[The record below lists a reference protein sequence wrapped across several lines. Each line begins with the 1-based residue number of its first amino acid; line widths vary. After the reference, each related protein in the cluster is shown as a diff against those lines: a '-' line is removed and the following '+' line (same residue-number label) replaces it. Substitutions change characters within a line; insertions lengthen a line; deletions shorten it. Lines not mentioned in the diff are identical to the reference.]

1 MKQDRYGSLLF
12 MLLFLAL
19 WLALTP
25 TTAAEQNET
34 DEIERKGLIS
44 FEFPWHIEAKVEV
57 NLTPKLIRLASKSIG
72 NTTDMLAL
80 IQMLDGIYVRT
91 YDTNTIDEQELVNYF
106 RWKLKADRWET
117 LVKIEGDNE
126 TVEINFTL

>member
-19 WLALTP
+19 WLALIP

-44 FEFPWHIEAKVEV
+44 FEFPGHIEAKVEV
-57 NLTPKLIRLASKSIG
+57 NLTKS
-72 NTTDMLAL
+72 
-80 IQMLDGIYVRT
+80 Y
-91 YDTNTIDEQELVNYF
+91 
-106 RWKLKADRWET
+106 
-117 LVKIEGDNE
+117 
-126 TVEINFTL
+126 